1 MDRNISRVSK
11 KFSVIRILQ
20 KIVSIQLSQIT
31 LFPVHIFSH
40 IIPNIRQTQQRHYKK
55 STRNKN
61 DPPGIG
67 HQCFFRKR
75 QHAPP
80 GYDLNGKSNSHKA
93 QGGFRNNSTS
103 YIHNNH
109 KHNGRYKIGCKMLPE
124 NVKEASA
131 HAPGRNNIFTVS
143 DLPDLCTNYLAMLVQ
158 LVMPITT
165 DRLKILAF
173 PIIACRRI
181 TRSRDGILRKIS
193 VKRMIR
199 LSSH

>member
-1 MDRNISRVSK
+1 M
-11 KFSVIRILQ
+11 
-20 KIVSIQLSQIT
+20 
-31 LFPVHIFSH
+31 
-40 IIPNIRQTQQRHYKK
+40 
-55 STRNKN
+55 
-61 DPPGIG
+61 
-67 HQCFFRKR
+67 
-75 QHAPP
+75 
-80 GYDLNGKSNSHKA
+80 
-93 QGGFRNNSTS
+93 
-103 YIHNNH
+103 
-109 KHNGRYKIGCKMLPE
+109 
-124 NVKEASA
+124 KEASA

-143 DLPDLCTNYLAMLVQ
+143 DLPDLSVRTTLAMLVQ